1 MDDKEKQLIADLRPR
16 LDNWRRA
23 YRDKVI
29 KNISITYAV
38 QRALALTRNKTDFS
52 EDYTGPEDRSD
63 DYGIEVDQK
72 DADLLNTVWQ
82 YMSTPDTEM
91 LTIGTHG
98 LNVRTAKLIVLL
110 YVFGEVDQKD
120 ADLLNTVWQY
130 MSTPDTEMLTIG
142 THGLNV
148 RTAKL
153 IVLLYVFGSDDSL
166 RRAGKKIWN
175 IKRAKVDTWT
185 EDALLFFAMRIRVY
199 TIYCTNKK

>member
-38 QRALALTRNKTDFS
+38 QKALALTRDKTDFS
-52 EDYTGPEDRSD
+52 EDYTGPEDGSD

-82 YMSTPDTEM
+82 HMSTPDTEM

-110 YVFGEVDQKD
+110 
-120 ADLLNTVWQY
+120 
-130 MSTPDTEMLTIG
+130 
-142 THGLNV
+142 
-148 RTAKL
+148 
-153 IVLLYVFGSDDSL
+153 
-166 RRAGKKIWN
+166 
-175 IKRAKVDTWT
+175 
-185 EDALLFFAMRIRVY
+185 
-199 TIYCTNKK
+199 

>member
-38 QRALALTRNKTDFS
+38 QKALALTRDKTDFS
-52 EDYTGPEDRSD
+52 EDYTGPEDRSE

-91 LTIGTHG
+91 L
-98 LNVRTAKLIVLL
+98 
-110 YVFGEVDQKD
+110 
-120 ADLLNTVWQY
+120 
-130 MSTPDTEMLTIG
+130 SIG

-153 IVLLYVFGSDDSL
+153 IVLLYVFGSENSL
-166 RRAGKKIWN
+166 NRAGRKIWRVRP
-175 IKRAKVDTWT
+175 KKLDAWT
-185 EDALLFFAMRIRVY
+185 TDALTFFAMRIRVY
-199 TIYCTNKK
+199 TIYCKQEK

>member
-1 MDDKEKQLIADLRPR
+1 MTETEQKLIDDLRPR
-16 LDNWRRA
+16 LDNWHRA
-23 YRDKVI
+23 YRDRVI

-38 QRALALTRNKTDFS
+38 ERALALTRNKTDFS

-110 YVFGEVDQKD
+110 YVFGSENS
-120 ADLLNTVWQY
+120 LN
-130 MSTPDTEMLTIG
+130 
-142 THGLNV
+142 
-148 RTAKL
+148 
-153 IVLLYVFGSDDSL
+153 
-166 RRAGKKIWN
+166 RAGRKIWR
-175 IKRAKVDTWT
+175 IKQRELDHWT
-185 EDALLFFAMRIRVY
+185 TDALTFFAMRIRVY

>member
-1 MDDKEKQLIADLRPR
+1 MDDKEKQLIDELRPR

-38 QRALALTRNKTDFS
+38 QKALALTRDKTDFS

-63 DYGIEVDQK
+63 DYGI
-72 DADLLNTVWQ
+72 
-82 YMSTPDTEM
+82 
-91 LTIGTHG
+91 
-98 LNVRTAKLIVLL
+98 
-110 YVFGEVDQKD
+110 EVDQKD

>member
-1 MDDKEKQLIADLRPR
+1 MDDKEKQLIEELRPR

-23 YRDKVI
+23 YRDKVV

-38 QRALALTRNKTDFS
+38 QKALALTRNKTDFS
-52 EDYTGPEDRSD
+52 EDYTGPEDRSA

-110 YVFGEVDQKD
+110 YVFGSENSLNRAGRKIWRIKQRELDDWTTD
-120 ADLLNTVWQY
+120 A
-130 MSTPDTEMLTIG
+130 LT
-142 THGLNV
+142 
-148 RTAKL
+148 
-153 IVLLYVFGSDDSL
+153 FFSL
-166 RRAGKKIWN
+166 RIRCAEIVSKNACKN
-175 IKRAKVDTWT
+175 KQKR
-185 EDALLFFAMRIRVY
+185 L
-199 TIYCTNKK
+199 

>member
-1 MDDKEKQLIADLRPR
+1 MDDKEKQLIEELRPR

-23 YRDKVI
+23 YRDKVV

-38 QRALALTRNKTDFS
+38 QKTLALTRNKTDFS
-52 EDYTGPEDRSD
+52 EDYTGPEDRSE

-110 YVFGEVDQKD
+110 YVFGSENS
-120 ADLLNTVWQY
+120 LN
-130 MSTPDTEMLTIG
+130 
-142 THGLNV
+142 
-148 RTAKL
+148 
-153 IVLLYVFGSDDSL
+153 
-166 RRAGKKIWN
+166 RAGRKIW
-175 IKRAKVDTWT
+175 RVRPQMLDAWT
-185 EDALLFFAMRIRVY
+185 TDALTFFAMRIRVY
-199 TIYCTNKK
+199 SIYCNNKK